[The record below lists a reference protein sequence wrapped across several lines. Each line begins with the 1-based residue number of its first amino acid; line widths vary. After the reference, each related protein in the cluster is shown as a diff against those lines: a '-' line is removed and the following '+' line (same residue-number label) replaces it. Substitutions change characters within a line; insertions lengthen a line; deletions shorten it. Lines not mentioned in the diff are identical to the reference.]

1 MLIPRIFLKRSESE
15 KNKRV
20 RRASQRLSIQEQMED
35 HLSMAIA
42 ENAGVEIN
50 SDEATIGSKNIETL
64 SKGYAQI
71 IKASAE
77 NRRIELQ
84 IQEAKCRRVD
94 SRYSTMPK
102 VAGVIVTGLVTVFW
116 LCLEQG
122 CPLPMRLVQMTT
134 ALTTPR
140 GL

>member
-1 MLIPRIFLKRSESE
+1 MLIPRYFLKCKNTKRE
-15 KNKRV
+15 KQV
-20 RRASQRLSIQEQMED
+20 REQRLSIERQMEE

-71 IKASAE
+71 IKANAE

-84 IQEAKCRRVD
+84 IQEAKCRRID
-94 SRYSTMPK
+94 SRYSVTPK
-102 VAGVIVTGLVTVFW
+102 IAGVIITGVVTIFW

-122 CPLPMRLVQMTT
+122 TPLPMRLVQMTT
-134 ALTTPR
+134 ALITPR

>member
-15 KNKRV
+15 RKRV
-20 RRASQRLSIQEQMED
+20 SHSQQMSIQQQMEE
-35 HLSMAIA
+35 HLSMAIS
-42 ENAGVEIN
+42 ENAGVEID
-50 SDEATIGSKNIETL
+50 SEEATIGSKNIETL

-84 IQEAKCRRVD
+84 IQEAKCRRID

-102 VAGVIVTGLVTVFW
+102 IAGVIVTGLVTVFW

-122 CPLPMRLVQMTT
+122 TPLPMRLVQMAT